1 MRKLS
6 ILAITLGTLAVAVFL
21 TSCNDHKTN
30 PVLGELSGSVATA
43 GSQYA
48 HTFNTVGAFRYK
60 CTIHPSCTS
69 LQGTIHVVSLAT
81 PTDNDVTAISFTGG
95 SVTTCSSLSVQTDSV
110 HVGETITWTNNSP
123 LPHNVT
129 SF

>member
-1 MRKLS
+1 MRKPS
-6 ILAITLGTLAVAVFL
+6 IAAIALGALFVAGIL

-30 PVLGELSGSVATA
+30 PTVGELGGSVPGA

-48 HTFNTVGAFRYK
+48 HMFNTAGTFHYK

-69 LQGTIHVVSLAT
+69 LQGTVFVVPVST
-81 PTDNDVTAISFTGG
+81 PIENDVAAISFTGG
-95 SVTTCSSLSVQTDSV
+95 SVSTCSSLSVQIDSV
-110 HVGETITWTNNSP
+110 HVGETVTWTNNSP
-123 LPHNVT
+123 LPHTVT